1 MDPIRFRGNVYFSGE
16 HPWIEFDW
24 IEKEVRI
31 GKAILKVFKRTK
43 RCAAT
48 AVNPETGVRDMN
60 IPKDL
65 KNYYDHMD
73 MGIYAEVLVGG
84 TIKIGDRIEVL

>member
-1 MDPIRFRGNVYFSGE
+1 
-16 HPWIEFDW
+16 
-24 IEKEVRI
+24 
-31 GKAILKVFKRTK
+31 
-43 RCAAT
+43 
-48 AVNPETGVRDMN
+48 MN